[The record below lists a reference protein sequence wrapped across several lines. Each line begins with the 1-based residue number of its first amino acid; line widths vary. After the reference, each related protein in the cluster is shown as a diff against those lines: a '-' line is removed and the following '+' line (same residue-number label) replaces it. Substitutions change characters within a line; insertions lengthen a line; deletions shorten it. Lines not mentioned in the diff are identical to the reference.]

1 MKKKRILT
9 ICAAGLIA
17 LLCVWRL
24 WPRTL
29 NDILDIDEDLFSTI
43 TVQVSEF
50 GVSNG
55 SPYIDIYR
63 LDIPSAEDDNYAP
76 VMSMIQNTKF
86 RSDFRNLL
94 QWDVVSVGSGA
105 DKITHSAN
113 VMLTW
118 GDSNETCYISFHG
131 DRVVSFDISGK
142 TEFLVYHPTKRKTL
156 NELAVFIKENGV
168 LQE

>member
-63 LDIPSAEDDNYAP
+63 LDIPSAETVN
-76 VMSMIQNTKF
+76 
-86 RSDFRNLL
+86 
-94 QWDVVSVGSGA
+94 
-105 DKITHSAN
+105 
-113 VMLTW
+113 
-118 GDSNETCYISFHG
+118 
-131 DRVVSFDISGK
+131 
-142 TEFLVYHPTKRKTL
+142 
-156 NELAVFIKENGV
+156 
-168 LQE
+168 